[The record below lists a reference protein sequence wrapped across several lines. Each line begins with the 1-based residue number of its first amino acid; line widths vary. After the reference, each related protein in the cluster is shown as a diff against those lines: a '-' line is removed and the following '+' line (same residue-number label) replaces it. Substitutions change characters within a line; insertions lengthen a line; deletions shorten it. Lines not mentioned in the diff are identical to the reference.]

1 MNVPAYYLKHRG
13 LCFMLFAGAA
23 LAVGLIGCFQNYG
36 RFSRNAQIHHAFQS
50 GSVPPELNYYY
61 AGRETMPYAIMG
73 IDPGYAIPS
82 SLWIAFEPL
91 PEQLRKMS
99 ANIYGKDRYDP
110 YGFNILDPDG
120 VIVGIWFSSLHFP
133 SVKIDK
139 QNRTV
144 EVRYKNPENYR
155 EY

>member
-1 MNVPAYYLKHRG
+1 MEADMNVPAYYLKHRG

-73 IDPGYAIPS
+73 ILAMRFHRHFGSLSSHCPS
-82 SLWIAFEPL
+82 SC
-91 PEQLRKMS
+91 
-99 ANIYGKDRYDP
+99 GK
-110 YGFNILDPDG
+110 
-120 VIVGIWFSSLHFP
+120 
-133 SVKIDK
+133 
-139 QNRTV
+139 
-144 EVRYKNPENYR
+144 
-155 EY
+155 